1 MDEMIKDAL
10 VLANAEVDPD
20 ILKKRKIEKYRKGV
34 NEVYK
39 IPDEIAILKE
49 GLICALKA
57 IAIFHPEIVEDE
69 MYKNAMAYFEEVE
82 RIKEQARSEL
92 GIIYAGGGDEV

>member
-1 MDEMIKDAL
+1 MINKDEQTFDEL
-10 VLANAEVDPD
+10 VLENAKIIPD
-20 ILKKRKIEKYRKGV
+20 ILRKRQIDKYRKGV
-34 NEVYK
+34 DKVYK

-69 MYKNAMAYFEEVE
+69 MYKKTMAYFEAVE
-82 RIKEQARSEL
+82 AIKNKAKREL
-92 GIIYAGGGDEV
+92 GMEVHKK

>member
-1 MDEMIKDAL
+1 MDEKIKDAL
-10 VLANAEVDPD
+10 VIANAEVDPG
-20 ILKKRKIEKYRKGV
+20 ILKKRKVEKYRKGV
-34 NEVYK
+34 DKVYK

-69 MYKNAMAYFEEVE
+69 MYKKAMAYFDEVE
-82 RIKEQARSEL
+82 RIKNQAKREL
-92 GIIYAGGGDEV
+92 GIIKEV

>member
-1 MDEMIKDAL
+1 MDEMLKDAL
-10 VLANAEVDPD
+10 VIANAEVDPD

-34 NEVYK
+34 DKVYK

-49 GLICALKA
+49 GLVCALKA
-57 IAIFHPEIVEDE
+57 ITIFHPEIVEDE

-82 RIKEQARSEL
+82 RIKKQAKLEL
-92 GIIYAGGGDEV
+92 GIVGGR

>member
-20 ILKKRKIEKYRKGV
+20 ILKKRKVEKYRKGV
-34 NEVYK
+34 NEMYK

-69 MYKNAMAYFEEVE
+69 MYKKAMAYFNEVE
-82 RIKEQARSEL
+82 RIKNQAKLEL
-92 GIIYAGGGDEV
+92 GIIKEV